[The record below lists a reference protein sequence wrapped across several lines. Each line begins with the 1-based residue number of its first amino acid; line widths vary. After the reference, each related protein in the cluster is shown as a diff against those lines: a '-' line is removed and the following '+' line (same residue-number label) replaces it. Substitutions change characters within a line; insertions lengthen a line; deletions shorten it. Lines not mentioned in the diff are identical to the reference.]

1 MSAPTSPALTFSP
14 AETHAMQLALD
25 AALQGPRGANPLVG
39 AVILDAAGEVLSV
52 GHHRGAGTLHAE
64 ADALAVLRD
73 KDGGAL
79 PDLSDCTMVVTL
91 EPCNHHGRTGP
102 CAAAIAG
109 AGIGSVVYAAP
120 DPTAEAAGGAGYL
133 RAAGIAVR
141 SGLLAER
148 ALELNQRWFRAK
160 AAGRPFTT
168 LHIAQTL
175 DGLIA
180 AADGTSQWITG
191 EAARRDSHGIRA
203 RVDAIVAGTGT
214 VLADNPRL
222 TARDAAGQELGR
234 QPLRV
239 ILGRRAVPQDAAVRG
254 SDGRFLQLEHHD
266 PAAALGDLAARGAG
280 HVMIEGGATVAGA
293 FLAADLVDELVLYLA
308 PLMLGAGTRSTGELG
323 ISTLADASRWRWDAA
338 SPAVTLGADLRLT
351 LEPLPGTRHHER
363 P

>member
-1 MSAPTSPALTFSP
+1 M
-14 AETHAMQLALD
+14 E
-25 AALQGPRGANPLVG
+25 AALAAARQGPRGANPLVG
-39 AVILDAAGEVLSV
+39 AAILDPSGELLGV
-52 GHHRGAGTLHAE
+52 GYHRGAGTPHAE
-64 ADALAVLRD
+64 VDALAVLRQ
-73 KDGGAL
+73 KESL
-79 PDLSDCTMVVTL
+79 PDLSACTMVVTL

-102 CAAAIAG
+102 CAAAIAE

-120 DPTAEAAGGAGYL
+120 DPTAEAAGGARYL
-133 RAAGIAVR
+133 RDAGVAVR
-141 SGLLAER
+141 GGLFAEQ
-148 ALELNQRWFRAK
+148 ALDLNQRWFRAR
-160 AAGRPFTT
+160 AEGRPFTT

-191 EAARRDSHGIRA
+191 EAARLDSHGIRA

-214 VLADNPRL
+214 VLADDPKL
-222 TARDAAGQELGR
+222 TARDADGRELER

-239 ILGRRAVPQDAAVRG
+239 VLGRREVPAEAAVRG
-254 SDGRFLQLEHHD
+254 TDARFLQLGLHD
-266 PAAALGDLAARGAG
+266 PAAVLGELAARGAG

-308 PLMLGAGTRSTGELG
+308 PLMLGSGTRSTGGLG

-338 SPAVTLGADLRLT
+338 SPVRTLGADLRLT
-351 LEPLPGTRHHER
+351 LEPLPFDRHNER

>member
-1 MSAPTSPALTFSP
+1 
-14 AETHAMQLALD
+14 MQVALD
-25 AALQGPRGANPLVG
+25 AARQGPRGANPLVG
-39 AVILDAAGEVLSV
+39 AVILDPSGEILSV
-52 GHHRGAGTLHAE
+52 GHHRGAGTPHAE
-64 ADALAVLRD
+64 VDALA
-73 KDGGAL
+73 AL
-79 PDLSDCTMVVTL
+79 PDKGPLPELSACTMVVTL

-109 AGIGSVVYAAP
+109 AGIGAVVYAAA
-120 DPTAEAAGGAGYL
+120 DPTAEAAGGAAFL
-133 RAAGIAVR
+133 AEAGVAVR
-141 SGLLAER
+141 GGLSAEQ
-148 ALELNQRWFRAK
+148 ALDVNQRWFRAR
-160 AAGRPFTT
+160 AEGRPFTT

-191 EAARRDSHGIRA
+191 EAARLDSHGIRS

-222 TARDAAGQELGR
+222 TARDAGGRELER

-239 ILGRRAVPQDAAVRG
+239 VLGRRQVPADAAVRG
-254 SDGRFLQLEHHD
+254 TDGRFLQLDGRD
-266 PAAALGDLAARGAG
+266 PAAVLGELAGLGAG

-308 PLMLGAGTRSTGELG
+308 PLMLGSGTRSTGDLG
-323 ISTLADASRWRWDAA
+323 ISTLADASRWRWD
-338 SPAVTLGADLRLT
+338 PAGPVRTLGADLRLT
-351 LEPLPGTRHHER
+351 LEPLPPARHNER